1 MQSGLVILLPHGLDG
16 AGPEH
21 SSMRIERML
30 QVQKFVFRVVKF
42 VHLIFTAYERRLRAL
57 DWQ

>member
-1 MQSGLVILLPHGLDG
+1 MLLPHGLDG

-30 QVQKFVFRVVKF
+30 QVLPIRPLFN
-42 VHLIFTAYERRLRAL
+42 LNADAAL
-57 DWQ
+57 NALAH

>member
-1 MQSGLVILLPHGLDG
+1 MAKAERDWLCFYLTVLDG

-30 QVQKFVFRVVKF
+30 QVRPIRPLFKSKC
-42 VHLIFTAYERRLRAL
+42 
-57 DWQ
+57 